1 MLLECVFAY
10 SGSLAPSLKWTD
22 DALIDIGVSPSS
34 CKAFEQNVSCK
45 IPLRFVQAVQKDALE
60 NALLS
65 EGTNAIA
72 TYFEGCNQHKC
83 YWGKS
88 NLTEIILSNI

>member
-10 SGSLAPSLKWTD
+10 SGSLAPALKWTE
-22 DALIDIGVSPSS
+22 DALIDIDVSSSS

-45 IPLRFVQAVQKDALE
+45 IPIRFVQAVHKDALGS
-60 NALLS
+60 ALQPGS
-65 EGTNAIA
+65 MNAIA

-88 NLTEIILSNI
+88 NLTETILNNG